1 LPKFAQLKINQMKKL
16 MLTVALLSFVGGATM
31 SAHGDDKDKKNC
43 KDKKECCKKD
53 GKSCCKKGEKKAES
67 KPAEEK
73 K

>member
-1 LPKFAQLKINQMKKL
+1 MKKL

-43 KDKKECCKKD
+43 KDKKECCKK
-53 GKSCCKKGEKKAES
+53 GEKSCCKKGEKKAEA
-67 KPAEEK
+67 KPTEEK